1 MPTVRGMSLPKKFRK
16 KFIKKMICNLIIFI
30 RDCVPCYILMQCS
43 CHHGCDLKIRKNHHV
58 IVKDTIINEKYS
70 TFIVR
75 ERANP
80 AGQ

>member
-43 CHHGCDLKIRKNHHV
+43 CHHGCDLKIRKSL
-58 IVKDTIINEKYS
+58 I
-70 TFIVR
+70 
-75 ERANP
+75 
-80 AGQ
+80 